1 MIVLRMEKKL
11 HQLIPDFRNVRD
23 YKQVTSGCCA
33 HALQDLSDNEMGSSA
48 AYAIAIMVGSNSTLT
63 HLSLRGTHTYIIVPI
78 VKMLLCAKL
87 VQYISCKHRVHLKQ
101 I

>member
-1 MIVLRMEKKL
+1 MFEG
-11 HQLIPDFRNVRD
+11 

-63 HLSLRGTHTYIIVPI
+63 HLSLRGTHMYIVPI

-87 VQYISCKHRVHLKQ
+87 VQYISCKHRVHHKQ
-101 I
+101 IKCSMQVL